1 MYRLILSLLFFS
13 VIFMFTS
20 ESYAQTSKD
29 TKVVLIETFK
39 IKGPLGNDT
48 EAFKDM
54 LKRQGDVLN
63 KDPRVVKSYVLR
75 HFWGADSRD
84 FVLVFE
90 FKNLNDL
97 FSYSDDS
104 NALLEK
110 ALSKKQV
117 DADNELWN
125 KYVGQHSDEIYQV
138 YPGGME

>member
-1 MYRLILSLLFFS
+1 
-13 VIFMFTS
+13 MFTS
-20 ESYAQTSKD
+20 VSYAQDTKD
-29 TKVVLIETFK
+29 TKIVLIQTFK
-39 IKGPLGNDT
+39 VKGPMGNDT

-63 KDPRVVKSYVLR
+63 KDPRVVKTYVLR

-84 FVLVFE
+84 FVLVSE
-90 FKNLNDL
+90 FKNLDDL
-97 FSYSDDS
+97 FSFSDDS

-125 KYVGQHSDEIYQV
+125 KHVGQHSDEIYQV
-138 YPGGME
+138 YPGGM